1 MVSRMIRRLRDWRKR
16 RRDAT
21 AAEIAGMSPADRE
34 AAQAA
39 ARRAAKPNREGEG
52 PPSFF

>member
-1 MVSRMIRRLRDWRKR
+1 VFRSLIPRLRDWRRR

-21 AAEIAGMSPADRE
+21 AEEIARMSPADRE

-39 ARRAAKPNREGEG
+39 ARRASKASRHDGGYP
-52 PPSFF
+52 F